1 MTPDSQLKPELIT
14 LTQYEALPE
23 DKRAEVF
30 EGTVYNMAGPSQI
43 HQALSMQLSNIIFNY
58 IKNKNGQYSV
68 FTAPF
73 DVKLSDTPLTIVQP
87 DIMVVCDKNKLD
99 EKRCNGAP
107 DFIIEI
113 TSPGNSSDDYIR
125 KLYYYKKY
133 GVREY
138 WIVDSKRKII
148 TVNFFENNIVSVQY
162 PFDSIIKV
170 NIYDDLFI
178 DFSEISDVLCLQAYQ
193 HNMLSAHDISLNI

>member
-1 MTPDSQLKPELIT
+1 MTPASQLKPELIT

-23 DKRAEVF
+23 AKRAEVF
-30 EGTVYNMAGPSQI
+30 DSIVCKKTGPSHI

-58 IKNKNGQYSV
+58 IKNKKGQCSV

-113 TSPGNSSDDYIR
+113 ASPGNSSDDYIR

-162 PFDSIIKV
+162 PFDSVIKV

-178 DFSEISDVLCLQAYQ
+178 DFSEISDVL
-193 HNMLSAHDISLNI
+193 SL